1 MKFQALS
8 WKIDLY
14 HFVPNNLFFFFYCEM
29 EFVVAYL
36 IIFNKNQSMHK
47 SHEIK

>member
-1 MKFQALS
+1 MKFQVLS
-8 WKIDLY
+8 WKIAVY
-14 HFVPNNLFFFFYCEM
+14 HFVPNNFFFYCEM

-36 IIFNKNQSMHK
+36 IIFNKNQNMLK